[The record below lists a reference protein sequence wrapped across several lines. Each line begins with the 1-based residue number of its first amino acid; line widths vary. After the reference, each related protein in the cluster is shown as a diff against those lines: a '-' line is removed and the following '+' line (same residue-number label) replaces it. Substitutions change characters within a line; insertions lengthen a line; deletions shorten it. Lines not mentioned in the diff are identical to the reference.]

1 MINLLVINHKLY
13 LTLTKLTLFTSDY
26 QVPDKAQPDCIE
38 FNVVIVTS
46 DAFANMQ
53 ITTNHFINE
62 VEGD

>member
-1 MINLLVINHKLY
+1 M
-13 LTLTKLTLFTSDY
+13 TLTKLTLFTSDY
-26 QVPDKAQPDCIE
+26 QMPDKAQPYCIE
-38 FNVVIVTS
+38 FNIVIVTS